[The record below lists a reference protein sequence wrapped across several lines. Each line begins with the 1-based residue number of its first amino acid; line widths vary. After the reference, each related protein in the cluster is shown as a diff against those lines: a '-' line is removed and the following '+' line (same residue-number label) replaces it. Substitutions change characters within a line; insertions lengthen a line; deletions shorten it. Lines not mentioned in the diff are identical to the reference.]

1 MQKILVGTDTS
12 AAADIAVD
20 AAAEMARAQ
29 DAELIV
35 LFVKPPLDAREVFD
49 PKGMPEPEGYLARIA
64 ERFPETKTRTRA
76 EAGDPAE
83 TICDVAEEEGADVIV
98 VGNRGVH
105 GKKRWF
111 LGSVPLGVATH
122 SPCSVYIVDTRSA
135 Q

>member
-12 AAADIAVD
+12 AAADLAVE
-20 AAAEMARAQ
+20 AAVGLARAQ
-29 DAELIV
+29 DAELLV
-35 LFVKPPLDAREVFD
+35 LYVKPPLDAREVFD
-49 PKGMPEPEGYLARIA
+49 PKAMPDPEVYLSRIT
-64 ERFPETKTRTRA
+64 ERFPDVKTRTLS
-76 EAGDPAE
+76 EAGDAAE
-83 TICDVAEEEGADVIV
+83 TICDVAEHEDADVIV

>member
-1 MQKILVGTDTS
+1 MQKVLVGTDTS
-12 AAADIAVD
+12 AAADLAVD
-20 AAAEMARAQ
+20 AAAELARAQ

-49 PKGMPEPEGYLARIA
+49 PKGMPDPESYLSRIA
-64 ERFPETKTRTRA
+64 DRFPETKTRTRA

-83 TICDVAEEEGADVIV
+83 TICDIAEEEGADVIV

>member
-1 MQKILVGTDTS
+1 M
-12 AAADIAVD
+12 
-20 AAAEMARAQ
+20 
-29 DAELIV
+29 
-35 LFVKPPLDAREVFD
+35 PD
-49 PKGMPEPEGYLARIA
+49 PDGYLSGIA
-64 ERFPETKTRTRA
+64 GRFPEVKTRTRA

-83 TICDVAEEEGADVIV
+83 SICDVAEEEAADMIV

-111 LGSVPLGVATH
+111 LGSVPLAVATH